1 MANRISLDGTV
12 FRPETRYSQTTGK
25 PVLNFDLSFYDGKA
39 QDGSTKYGSIRVRAF
54 GPLAEN
60 IAKDITEKDRY
71 IVEGHLS
78 LDKWVDKD
86 GQKHYRLVVI
96 ADDIGKAYNK
106 FADDGKAVNVP
117 QNSGDPAGSQQ
128 IEDEEIPF

>member
-25 PVLNFDLSFYDGKA
+25 PVLNFDLSFYDGKDA
-39 QDGSTKYGSIRVRAF
+39 SGNTRYGSIRVRAF

-60 IAKDITEKDRY
+60 VAKDITEKDRY
-71 IVEGHLS
+71 VVEGHLS
-78 LDKWVDKD
+78 LDKWEKD

-96 ADDIGKAYNK
+96 ADDIGRAYNK
-106 FADDGKAVNVP
+106 FGDDGKAVNVP
-117 QNSGDPAGSQQ
+117 QNPADPTGGQQ
-128 IEDEEIPF
+128 MEDEEIPF